1 MKRNKSFTNNPFYLI
16 ATPIG
21 NLSEF
26 TPRAIEVLNGVDFI
40 CVEDTRT
47 SGLLLSHFQIS
58 KPLISV
64 HKFNEVSKIELIIN
78 KLKAGKKGAFLSDA
92 GYPLISDPGSIL
104 VNALLK
110 EDIAVSVINGP
121 SALLPALIGSGLDT
135 SSFTFIGFINGSN
148 KEMKETLTKYKYY
161 NDSLIIYEA
170 PHRLVKTISV
180 IYSVFANRKL
190 VIARELTK
198 LHEEYIYTTLEEF
211 SANPLLDLKG
221 EIVLV
226 IEGYKE
232 EVTALD
238 DLLVKVELLI
248 SEKKM
253 SAKEAT
259 SVISLLFNYS
269 KNELYN
275 AYLKRLK

>member
-26 TPRAIEVLNGVDFI
+26 TPRAIEVLDGVDFI

-47 SGLLLSHFQIS
+47 SGLLMSHFQIS

-78 KLKAGKKGAFLSDA
+78 KLKAGEKGAFLSDA

-135 SSFTFIGFINGSN
+135 SSFTFIGFITGRN
-148 KEMKETLTKYKYY
+148 KEMKETLSRYKYY

>member
-78 KLKAGKKGAFLSDA
+78 KLKTGEKGAFLSDA

-110 EDIAVSVINGP
+110 EDIAVSVVNGP
-121 SALLPALIGSGLDT
+121 SALLPALIGSGLNT
-135 SSFTFIGFINGSN
+135 SAFTFIGFINGSN
-148 KEMKETLTKYKYY
+148 KEMKDTLNKYKYY
-161 NDSLIIYEA
+161 QDSLIIYEA
-170 PHRLVKTISV
+170 PHRLAKTISL

-211 SANPLLDLKG
+211 SNNPLLDLKG

-232 EVTALD
+232 EVTTLD
-238 DLLVKVELLI
+238 NLLAKVELLI
-248 SEKKM
+248 NEKKM
-253 SAKEAT
+253 SAKEASSII
-259 SVISLLFNYS
+259 SVLFNYS
-269 KNELYN
+269 KNKLYN